1 MFLISSTIILQKMD
15 IIMYNY
21 LFNNEIILVI
31 LFQNLKVQV
40 LTDYWNVIKL
50 DLPRTVHRS

>member
-1 MFLISSTIILQKMD
+1 MD

-31 LFQNLKVQV
+31 LFQNIKVQV
-40 LTDYWNVIKL
+40 LTYY
-50 DLPRTVHRS
+50 